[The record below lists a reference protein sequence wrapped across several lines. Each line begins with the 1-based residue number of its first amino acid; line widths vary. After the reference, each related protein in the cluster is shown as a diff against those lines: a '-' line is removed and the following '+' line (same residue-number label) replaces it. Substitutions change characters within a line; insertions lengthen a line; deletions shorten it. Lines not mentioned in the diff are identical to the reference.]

1 MEKDSRCHSFSGTLT
16 TISIDPADTDLSW
29 PFGDLKGLD
38 KDDIRE
44 TAYEVFFTACRSS
57 PGFGGG
63 RNAINFYSNHHHQH
77 HDGDGA
83 AGTGSPTARMGGG
96 PVVVMSPTS
105 RIKRALG
112 LKMLKKSPTRRMS
125 AVGSSGA
132 GTAPVSPSG
141 PLQHG
146 GTSPALGFATVPVT
160 GRPRRPLTSAEI
172 MRAQMRVTEHSD
184 NRLRKTLMRT
194 LVGQVRIA
202 TVCISKFIIH
212 NTF

>member
-1 MEKDSRCHSFSGTLT
+1 
-16 TISIDPADTDLSW
+16 
-29 PFGDLKGLD
+29 
-38 KDDIRE
+38 
-44 TAYEVFFTACRSS
+44 
-57 PGFGGG
+57 
-63 RNAINFYSNHHHQH
+63 
-77 HDGDGA
+77 
-83 AGTGSPTARMGGG
+83 MGGG

-202 TVCISKFIIH
+202 TVCISTFIIH